1 MSGSFWLEGIK
12 EYIFSHEMNRNPDCM
27 YFSLGDKESS
37 TDNPILNVV
46 QPNTEAIEAFYR
58 AKGIDTT
65 FVLNSGNHYQAC
77 NKRTAAG
84 IAWILSR

>member
-1 MSGSFWLEGIK
+1 MEFVRTN
-12 EYIFSHEMNRNPDCM
+12 EMKRKPDCM

-46 QPNTEAIEAFYR
+46 RKNTQEIETLCHQ
-58 AKGIDTT
+58 KGIDTT

-77 NKRTAAG
+77 NKRIAAG
-84 IAWILSR
+84 IYWILNK